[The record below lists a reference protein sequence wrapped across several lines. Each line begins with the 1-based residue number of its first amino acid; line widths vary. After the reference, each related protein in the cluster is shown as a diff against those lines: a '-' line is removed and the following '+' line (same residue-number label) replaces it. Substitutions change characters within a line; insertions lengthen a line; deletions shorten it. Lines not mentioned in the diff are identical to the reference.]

1 VIRPYFV
8 CYTVRFSGPS
18 HDYTVHSVVHSEV
31 LAIDA
36 PISTL
41 GLRTLE
47 NELEL
52 ALARRGCPGVPEG
65 AYIHSVL
72 VTNLVPL

>member
-1 VIRPYFV
+1 MIRPYFV
-8 CYTVRFSGPS
+8 CYTVRFSGPPY
-18 HDYTVHSVVHSEV
+18 DYTVHSEV

-52 ALARRGCPGVPEG
+52 ALARRGCPSVPEG